1 MAVAGL
7 SSDGRHREV
16 DYPNVDRSPSTS
28 PNRVRSSCSQP
39 GMYKQEQQ
47 LVGDMFGS
55 LYMFGYSKIV
65 GNHILYTPPLN
76 KVFSWGIKE
85 SPCPCFSLYVL

>member
-47 LVGDMFGS
+47 LVGTS
-55 LYMFGYSKIV
+55 LVHCIC
-65 GNHILYTPPLN
+65 L
-76 KVFSWGIKE
+76 GIQK
-85 SPCPCFSLYVL
+85 

>member
-65 GNHILYTPPLN
+65 RNHILYTPI
-76 KVFSWGIKE
+76 KQSFFVGYKGITL
-85 SPCPCFSLYVL
+85 SML